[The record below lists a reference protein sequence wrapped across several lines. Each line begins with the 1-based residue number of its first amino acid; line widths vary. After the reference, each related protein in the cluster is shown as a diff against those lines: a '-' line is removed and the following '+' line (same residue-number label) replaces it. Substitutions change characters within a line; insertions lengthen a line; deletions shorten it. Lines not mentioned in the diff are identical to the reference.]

1 MASTVATTDTLET
14 LRTQFNTLVA
24 EVGSGL
30 TIVDDSSNTS
40 TLTIGTDSLKISGGT
55 GLESAVSGDV
65 ITINDSNTGVSAASY
80 GSSTAIPVV
89 TINAQGR
96 ITNAST
102 ASISTDLTVI
112 DDASSSATI
121 SLATDSFK
129 ISGGTGT
136 TSAISGDTLTI
147 NLDNTAVSAASYG
160 SSTAIPVITVD
171 AQGRITAAS
180 TASISTDLTVIDDA
194 SSSATI
200 SLATDSFKIAGG
212 TGLATS
218 ISGDV
223 LTINDSNTGVSAASY
238 GDGSNIPVITVNA
251 QGRITNVSTTSVSAS
266 SDLTIVDDSSTSE
279 VITLGSETLKFAGGT
294 GLSSTITSGTVTYAF
309 DGTTFIDYEYTASG
323 GQTTFT
329 GSDDN
334 GATLAYTAGKQD
346 VFVNGVKLDTSDYT
360 ASNGTSVV
368 LGTGAAANDIVA
380 IKAYTTVNVSNLN
393 ADNISSGTLNSARLP
408 TVPTTKGGTGLTSI
422 GSAGQ
427 ALIVNSGA
435 DGLEFGSAGAST
447 GKVIALSIIFGAG

>member
-55 GLESAVSGDV
+55 GLASSVSGDV

-112 DDASSSATI
+112 DDASTSATI
-121 SLATDSFK
+121 SLASDSFK

-171 AQGRITAAS
+171 AQGRITTDS
-180 TASISTDLTVIDDA
+180 TAS
-194 SSSATI
+194 
-200 SLATDSFKIAGG
+200 
-212 TGLATS
+212 
-218 ISGDV
+218 
-223 LTINDSNTGVSAASY
+223 VSA
-238 GDGSNIPVITVNA
+238 
-251 QGRITNVSTTSVSAS
+251 
-266 SDLTIVDDSSTSE
+266 DLTIIDDSSSTA

-294 GLSSTITSGTVTYAF
+294 GLTSTITSGTVTYAF
-309 DGTTFIDYEYTASG
+309 DGTTFTDFEYTASG
-323 GQTTFT
+323 GQTSFT

-334 GATLAYTAGKQD
+334 GATLAYTAGKAD
-346 VFVNGVKLDTSDYT
+346 VFVNGVKLDGSDFT
-360 ASNGTSVV
+360 ATNGTSVV
-368 LGTGAAANDIVA
+368 LASAAAVNDIIC
-380 IKAYTTVNVSNLN
+380 IKAFSTVDVSSIN
-393 ADNISSGTLNSARLP
+393 ADNVSAGTLNSARLP

-435 DGLEFGSAGAST
+435 DGLEFGSAGVSQ
-447 GKVIALSIIFGAG
+447 GKALAFSIILG

>member
-55 GLESAVSGDV
+55 GLASSVSGDV
-65 ITINDSNTGVSAASY
+65 ITINDSNTG
-80 GSSTAIPVV
+80 
-89 TINAQGR
+89 
-96 ITNAST
+96 
-102 ASISTDLTVI
+102 
-112 DDASSSATI
+112 
-121 SLATDSFK
+121 
-129 ISGGTGT
+129 
-136 TSAISGDTLTI
+136 
-147 NLDNTAVSAASYG
+147 VSAASYG

-200 SLATDSFKIAGG
+200 SLANDSFKIAGG

-238 GDGSNIPVITVNA
+238 GSSSAIPVITVNA
-251 QGRITNVSTTSVSAS
+251 QGRITSVSTASVSG
-266 SDLTIVDDSSTSE
+266 DLTIVDDSSTSE

-294 GLSSTITSGTVTYAF
+294 GLTSTITSGTVTYAF
-309 DGTTFIDYEYTASG
+309 DGTTFTDFEYTASG
-323 GQTTFT
+323 GQTSFT

-334 GATLAYTAGKQD
+334 GATLAYTAGKAD
-346 VFVNGVKLDTSDYT
+346 VFVNGVKLDGSDFT
-360 ASNGTSVV
+360 ATNGTSVV
-368 LGTGAAANDIVA
+368 LASAAAVNDIIC
-380 IKAYTTVNVSNLN
+380 IKAFSTVDVSSIN
-393 ADNISSGTLNSARLP
+393 ADNVSAGTLNSARLP

-435 DGLEFGSAGAST
+435 DGLEFGSAGVSQ
-447 GKVIALSIIFGAG
+447 GKALAFSIILG

>member
-112 DDASSSATI
+112 DDASTSATI
-121 SLATDSFK
+121 SLASDSFK

-200 SLATDSFKIAGG
+200 SLANDSFKIAGG

-238 GDGSNIPVITVNA
+238 GSSSAIPVITVNA
-251 QGRITNVSTTSVSAS
+251 QGRITSVSTASVSG
-266 SDLTIVDDSSTSE
+266 DLTIVDDSSTSE

-294 GLSSTITSGTVTYAF
+294 GLTSTITSGTVTYAF
-309 DGTTFIDYEYTASG
+309 DGTTFTDFEYTATG

-334 GATLAYTAGKQD
+334 GATLAYTAGKAD
-346 VFVNGVKLDTSDYT
+346 VFVNGVKLDGSDFT
-360 ASNGTSVV
+360 ATNGTSVV
-368 LGTGAAANDIVA
+368 LASAAAVNDIVCV
-380 IKAYTTVNVSNLN
+380 KAYSTINVSSLN

-435 DGLEFGSAGAST
+435 DGLEFGSAGVSQ
-447 GKVIALSIIFGAG
+447 GKALAFSIILG

>member
-55 GLESAVSGDV
+55 GLASSVSGDV

-112 DDASSSATI
+112 DDASTSATI
-121 SLATDSFK
+121 SLASDSFK

-171 AQGRITAAS
+171 AQGRITTDS
-180 TASISTDLTVIDDA
+180 TASISTDLTIVDE
-194 SSSATI
+194 SSSI
-200 SLATDSFKIAGG
+200 
-212 TGLATS
+212 
-218 ISGDV
+218 
-223 LTINDSNTGVSAASY
+223 IN
-238 GDGSNIPVITVNA
+238 
-251 QGRITNVSTTSVSAS
+251 
-266 SDLTIVDDSSTSE
+266 
-279 VITLGSETLKFAGGT
+279 
-294 GLSSTITSGTVTYAF
+294 
-309 DGTTFIDYEYTASG
+309 
-323 GQTTFT
+323 
-329 GSDDN
+329 
-334 GATLAYTAGKQD
+334 
-346 VFVNGVKLDTSDYT
+346 
-360 ASNGTSVV
+360 
-368 LGTGAAANDIVA
+368 
-380 IKAYTTVNVSNLN
+380 
-393 ADNISSGTLNSARLP
+393 
-408 TVPTTKGGTGLTSI
+408 
-422 GSAGQ
+422 
-427 ALIVNSGA
+427 
-435 DGLEFGSAGAST
+435 
-447 GKVIALSIIFGAG
+447 IF

>member
-55 GLESAVSGDV
+55 GLASSVSGDV

-112 DDASSSATI
+112 DDASTSATI
-121 SLATDSFK
+121 SLASDSFK
-129 ISGGTGT
+129 ISGGTG
-136 TSAISGDTLTI
+136 
-147 NLDNTAVSAASYG
+147 
-160 SSTAIPVITVD
+160 SS
-171 AQGRITAAS
+171 
-180 TASISTDLTVIDDA
+180 
-194 SSSATI
+194 
-200 SLATDSFKIAGG
+200 
-212 TGLATS
+212 TS
-218 ISGDV
+218 ISGDL
-223 LTINDSNTGVSAASY
+223 LTINDENTGVSAASY
-238 GDGSNIPVITVNA
+238 GSSSAIPVITVHA
-251 QGRITNVSTTSVSAS
+251 QGRITSVSTASVSG
-266 SDLTIVDDSSTSE
+266 DLTIVDDSSTSE

-294 GLSSTITSGTVTYAF
+294 GLTSTITSGTVTYAF
-309 DGTTFIDYEYTASG
+309 DGTTFTDFEYTASG

-334 GATLAYTAGKQD
+334 GATLAYTAGKAD
-346 VFVNGVKLDTSDYT
+346 VFVNGVKLDGSDFT
-360 ASNGTSVV
+360 ATNGTSVV
-368 LGTGAAANDIVA
+368 LASAAAVNDIIC
-380 IKAYTTVNVSNLN
+380 IKAFSTVDVSSIN
-393 ADNISSGTLNSARLP
+393 ADNVSAGTLNSARLP

-435 DGLEFGSAGAST
+435 DGLEFGSAGVSQ
-447 GKVIALSIIFGAG
+447 GKALAFSIILG

>member
-55 GLESAVSGDV
+55 GLASSVSGDV

-112 DDASSSATI
+112 DDASTSATI
-121 SLATDSFK
+121 SLASDSFK

-171 AQGRITAAS
+171 AQGRITSVS
-180 TASISTDLTVIDDA
+180 TASV
-194 SSSATI
+194 
-200 SLATDSFKIAGG
+200 
-212 TGLATS
+212 
-218 ISGDV
+218 SG
-223 LTINDSNTGVSAASY
+223 
-238 GDGSNIPVITVNA
+238 
-251 QGRITNVSTTSVSAS
+251 
-266 SDLTIVDDSSTSE
+266 DLTIVDDSSTSE

-294 GLSSTITSGTVTYAF
+294 GLTSTITSGTVTYAF
-309 DGTTFIDYEYTASG
+309 DGTTFTDFEYTASG

-334 GATLAYTAGKQD
+334 GATLAYTAGKAD
-346 VFVNGVKLDTSDYT
+346 VFVNGVKLDGSDFT
-360 ASNGTSVV
+360 ATNGTSVV
-368 LGTGAAANDIVA
+368 LASAAAVNDIIC
-380 IKAYTTVNVSNLN
+380 IKAFSTVDVSSIN
-393 ADNISSGTLNSARLP
+393 ADNVSAGTLNSARLP

-435 DGLEFGSAGAST
+435 DGLEFGSAGVSQ
-447 GKVIALSIIFGAG
+447 GKALAFSIILG

>member
-55 GLESAVSGDV
+55 GLASSVSGDV

-112 DDASSSATI
+112 DDASTSATI
-121 SLATDSFK
+121 SLASDSFK

-218 ISGDV
+218 ISGGV

-238 GDGSNIPVITVNA
+238 GSSSAIPVITVNA
-251 QGRITNVSTTSVSAS
+251 QGRITSVSTASVSG
-266 SDLTIVDDSSTSE
+266 DLTIVDDSSTSE

-294 GLSSTITSGTVTYAF
+294 GLTSTITSGTVTYAF
-309 DGTTFIDYEYTASG
+309 DG
-323 GQTTFT
+323 TTFT

-334 GATLAYTAGKQD
+334 GATLAYTAGKAD
-346 VFVNGVKLDTSDYT
+346 VFVNGVKLDGSDFT
-360 ASNGTSVV
+360 ATNGTSVV
-368 LGTGAAANDIVA
+368 LASAAAVNDIIC
-380 IKAYTTVNVSNLN
+380 IKAFSTVDVSSIN
-393 ADNISSGTLNSARLP
+393 ADNVSAGTLNSARLP

-435 DGLEFGSAGAST
+435 DGLEFGSAGVSQ
-447 GKVIALSIIFGAG
+447 GKALAFSIILG

>member
-112 DDASSSATI
+112 DDASTSATI
-121 SLATDSFK
+121 SLANDSFK

-200 SLATDSFKIAGG
+200 
-212 TGLATS
+212 
-218 ISGDV
+218 
-223 LTINDSNTGVSAASY
+223 
-238 GDGSNIPVITVNA
+238 
-251 QGRITNVSTTSVSAS
+251 
-266 SDLTIVDDSSTSE
+266 
-279 VITLGSETLKFAGGT
+279 TLGSETLKFAGGT
-294 GLSSTITSGTVTYAF
+294 GLTSTITSGTVTYAF
-309 DGTTFIDYEYTASG
+309 DGTTFTDFEYTASG

-334 GATLAYTAGKQD
+334 GATLAYTAGKAD
-346 VFVNGVKLDTSDYT
+346 VFVNGVKLDGSDFT
-360 ASNGTSVV
+360 ATNGTSVV
-368 LGTGAAANDIVA
+368 LASAAAVNDIVCV
-380 IKAYTTVNVSNLN
+380 KAYSTINVSSLN

-435 DGLEFGSAGAST
+435 DGLEFGSAGVSQ
-447 GKVIALSIIFGAG
+447 GKALAFSIILG

>member
-55 GLESAVSGDV
+55 GLASSVSGDV

-112 DDASSSATI
+112 DDASTSATI
-121 SLATDSFK
+121 SLASDSFK
-129 ISGGTGT
+129 ISGGTGK
-136 TSAISGDTLTI
+136 TSAISGDKLTI
-147 NLDNTAVSAASYG
+147 NLDKTAVSAASYG
-160 SSTAIPVITVD
+160 SS
-171 AQGRITAAS
+171 
-180 TASISTDLTVIDDA
+180 
-194 SSSATI
+194 SA
-200 SLATDSFKIAGG
+200 
-212 TGLATS
+212 
-218 ISGDV
+218 
-223 LTINDSNTGVSAASY
+223 
-238 GDGSNIPVITVNA
+238 IPVITVNA
-251 QGRITNVSTTSVSAS
+251 QGRITSVSTASVSG
-266 SDLTIVDDSSTSE
+266 DLTIVDDSSTSE

-294 GLSSTITSGTVTYAF
+294 GLTSTITSGTVTYAF
-309 DGTTFIDYEYTASG
+309 DGTTFTDFEYTASG
-323 GQTTFT
+323 GQTSFT

-334 GATLAYTAGKQD
+334 GATLAYTAGKAD
-346 VFVNGVKLDTSDYT
+346 VFVNGVKLDGSDFT
-360 ASNGTSVV
+360 ATNGTSVV
-368 LGTGAAANDIVA
+368 LASAAAVNDIIC
-380 IKAYTTVNVSNLN
+380 IKAFSTVDVSSIN
-393 ADNISSGTLNSARLP
+393 ADNVSAGTLNSARLP

-435 DGLEFGSAGAST
+435 DGLEFGSAGVSQ
-447 GKVIALSIIFGAG
+447 GKALAFSIILG

>member
-14 LRTQFNTLVA
+14 LRTQFNALAA

-55 GLESAVSGDV
+55 GLE
-65 ITINDSNTGVSAASY
+65 
-80 GSSTAIPVV
+80 
-89 TINAQGR
+89 
-96 ITNAST
+96 
-102 ASISTDLTVI
+102 
-112 DDASSSATI
+112 
-121 SLATDSFK
+121 
-129 ISGGTGT
+129 
-136 TSAISGDTLTI
+136 
-147 NLDNTAVSAASYG
+147 
-160 SSTAIPVITVD
+160 
-171 AQGRITAAS
+171 
-180 TASISTDLTVIDDA
+180 
-194 SSSATI
+194 
-200 SLATDSFKIAGG
+200 
-212 TGLATS
+212 TS

-251 QGRITNVSTTSVSAS
+251 QGRITSVSTASVSAS

-294 GLSSTITSGTVTYAF
+294 GLTSTITSGTVTYAF
-309 DGTTFIDYEYTASG
+309 DGTTFIDYEYTATG

-334 GATLAYTAGKQD
+334 GATLAYTAGKAD
-346 VFVNGVKLDTSDYT
+346 VFVNGVKLDGSDFT
-360 ASNGTSVV
+360 ATNGTSVV
-368 LGTGAAANDIVA
+368 LASAAAVNDIVA
-380 IKAYTTVNVSNLN
+380 IKAYTTVNVSSLN
-393 ADNISSGTLNSARLP
+393 ADNISSGTLALAR
-408 TVPTTKGGTGLTSI
+408 GGTGTSLSI

-435 DGLEFGSAGAST
+435 DGLEFGAAGASQ
-447 GKVIALSIIFGAG
+447 GKALAFSIIFG

>member
-55 GLESAVSGDV
+55 GLASSVSGDV

-112 DDASSSATI
+112 DDASTSATI
-121 SLATDSFK
+121 SLASDSFK

-160 SSTAIPVITVD
+160 SS
-171 AQGRITAAS
+171 
-180 TASISTDLTVIDDA
+180 
-194 SSSATI
+194 SA
-200 SLATDSFKIAGG
+200 
-212 TGLATS
+212 
-218 ISGDV
+218 
-223 LTINDSNTGVSAASY
+223 
-238 GDGSNIPVITVNA
+238 IPVITVNA
-251 QGRITNVSTTSVSAS
+251 QGRITSVSTASVSG
-266 SDLTIVDDSSTSE
+266 DLTIVDDSSTSE

-294 GLSSTITSGTVTYAF
+294 GLTSTITSGTVTYAF
-309 DGTTFIDYEYTASG
+309 DGTTFTDFEYTASG
-323 GQTTFT
+323 GQTSFT

-334 GATLAYTAGKQD
+334 GATLAYTAGKAD
-346 VFVNGVKLDTSDYT
+346 VFVNGVKLDGSDFT
-360 ASNGTSVV
+360 ATNGTSVV
-368 LGTGAAANDIVA
+368 LASAAAVNDIIC
-380 IKAYTTVNVSNLN
+380 IKAFSTVDVSSIN
-393 ADNISSGTLNSARLP
+393 ADNVSAGTLNSARLP

-435 DGLEFGSAGAST
+435 DGLEFGSAGVSQ
-447 GKVIALSIIFGAG
+447 GKALAFSIILG

>member
-14 LRTQFNTLVA
+14 LRAQFNTLVA

-65 ITINDSNTGVSAASY
+65 VTINDSNTGVSAASY

-112 DDASSSATI
+112 DDASTSATI
-121 SLATDSFK
+121 SLANDSFK

-160 SSTAIPVITVD
+160 SSTAIPVLTVD

-238 GDGSNIPVITVNA
+238 GSSSAIPVITVNA
-251 QGRITNVSTTSVSAS
+251 QGRITGVSTASVS

-279 VITLGSETLKFAGGT
+279 TITLGSETLKFAGGT
-294 GLSSTITSGTVTYAF
+294 GLNSTITSGTVTYSF
-309 DGTTFIDYEYTASG
+309 DGTTFTDFEYTASG

-346 VFVNGVKLDTSDYT
+346 VFLNGVKLDTSDYT
-360 ASNGTSVV
+360 ATNGTSVV

-393 ADNISSGTLNSARLP
+393 ADNISSGTLSLAR
-408 TVPTTKGGTGLTSI
+408 GGTGTSLSI

-447 GKVIALSIIFGAG
+447 GKVIALSLIFGAG

>member
-14 LRTQFNTLVA
+14 LRTQFNALVA

-112 DDASSSATI
+112 DDASTSATI

-147 NLDNTAVSAASYG
+147 NLDNTAVSAAEYG

-200 SLATDSFKIAGG
+200 SLANDSFKISGG
-212 TGLATS
+212 TGLETS

-223 LTINDSNTGVSAASY
+223 LTINDSNTGVSAAEY
-238 GDGSNIPVITVNA
+238 GSASAIPVITVNA
-251 QGRITNVSTTSVSAS
+251 QGRITSVSTASVSAS

-279 VITLGSETLKFAGGT
+279 TITLGTETLKFAGGT
-294 GLSSTITSGTVTYAF
+294 GISTAITSGTVSYSF
-309 DGTTFIDYEYTASG
+309 DGNVDFEYTATG

-334 GATLAYTAGKQD
+334 GNTLAYTAGKQD
-346 VFVNGVKLDTSDYT
+346 VFVNGVKLHSSDFT
-360 ASNGTSVV
+360 ATNGTSVV
-368 LGTGAAANDIVA
+368 LASAAAVNDIIC
-380 IKAYTTVNVSNLN
+380 IKALV
-393 ADNISSGTLNSARLP
+393 
-408 TVPTTKGGTGLTSI
+408 
-422 GSAGQ
+422 
-427 ALIVNSGA
+427 
-435 DGLEFGSAGAST
+435 
-447 GKVIALSIIFGAG
+447 